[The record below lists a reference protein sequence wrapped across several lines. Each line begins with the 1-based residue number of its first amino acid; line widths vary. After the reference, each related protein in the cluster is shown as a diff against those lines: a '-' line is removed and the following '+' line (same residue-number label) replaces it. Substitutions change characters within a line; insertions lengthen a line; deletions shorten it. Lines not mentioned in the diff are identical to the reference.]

1 VVVIADAG
9 PLPLPPPLID
19 ALIWMCLVTTLL
31 SGLMYVVVWGACA
44 LGMGRGRYSLTWLY
58 LFLRFF

>member
-31 SGLMYVVVWGACA
+31 SGLMYVVVWGARA
-44 LGMGRGRYSLTWLY
+44 LRKGPRRDS
-58 LFLRFF
+58 